1 MTCWFEPL
9 ILRLGP
15 RSSRYDVICRGYTYG
30 EGHDNWCLIQ
40 GERVSTPRVCRR
52 SPSTDA
58 LARNAIEGP
67 ARVSAVTRAVAVFV
81 NMINL
86 IVLQ

>member
-40 GERVSTPRVCRR
+40 GERSPRREFVGGRLPPMRLQGTRSKGRR
-52 SPSTDA
+52 
-58 LARNAIEGP
+58 E
-67 ARVSAVTRAVAVFV
+67 
-81 NMINL
+81 
-86 IVLQ
+86 